1 MHSLSLTAL
10 GLPPC
15 FRWEGRAGGAAPPPE
30 TPDTALP
37 WPATRL
43 GSVSWLFFAA
53 FQTGGVLP
61 CHAWVE
67 LGVKH
72 IPCRQPGDS
81 RDRQEPLLCAA
92 PPDAPRPSPPEAL
105 LQPVGT
111 RLPAA
116 SPMLSRPS
124 RGEPGALLQSWPLL
138 GAGAAPLGP
147 NLCAL

>member
-43 GSVSWLFFAA
+43 GSVSRLYLVA
-53 FQTGGVLP
+53 FQTGGGSFRAVLGWSWGSNTY
-61 CHAWVE
+61 HTTQAAR
-67 LGVKH
+67 
-72 IPCRQPGDS
+72 RQQGQAGASALCCPPSLSTRGLTAARGD
-81 RDRQEPLLCAA
+81 
-92 PPDAPRPSPPEAL
+92 EA
-105 LQPVGT
+105 
-111 RLPAA
+111 PAA

-138 GAGAAPLGP
+138 GAGAAPPGP